1 MPQNQGSKD
10 RPDGELENRGPF
22 RHELART
29 MHDFADGTA
38 KTVMLSELLS
48 SQVDNFSSPPADIR
62 GNWAYAFVGASCTHH
77 NTPNSRAPDEIRSAF
92 CSNSDPAFR
101 EPHPCVVV
109 GAHNGD
115 PDVLQRCV
123 ARSNHPG
130 GVQCLFVDG
139 HVQFYVDDVNFPVWR
154 ALATINGAEGIEE

>member
-77 NTPNSRAPDEIRSAF
+77 NTPNSRAPDEIRNAF
-92 CSNSDPAFR
+92 WSNSDPRFQQ
-101 EPHPCVVV
+101 PHESL
-109 GAHNGD
+109 G
-115 PDVLQRCV
+115 
-123 ARSNHPG
+123 
-130 GVQCLFVDG
+130 
-139 HVQFYVDDVNFPVWR
+139 
-154 ALATINGAEGIEE
+154 